1 MKGINIPKRPYIPR
15 EIGELIPRLADK
27 MFIENM
33 DKTEVKGFAEAV
45 AGMAVSALMERVRM
59 TVFAVRDMGG
69 DAGYWM
75 QQFYGNLTSDSTT
88 SLLAEWGKCN
98 EWYDVNE
105 ELALITGERLNKLID
120 EITETF
126 KQG

>member
-75 QQFYGNLTSDSTT
+75 AQFYGNLTSDSTT
-88 SLLAEWGKCN
+88 SLLAEWGKCD

-105 ELALITGERLNKLID
+105 DISLITGEKMDMLID
-120 EITETF
+120 EIKNAF
-126 KQG
+126 I